1 MIFESK
7 LPRISVPNVNLVQ
20 FVLDECKS
28 RTQATDPVFVDSE
41 SNECI
46 TVEQLEVLVHGLANG
61 LRKCGINEGDVVAT
75 VAGNS
80 IYYPFV
86 AYGII
91 AAGKWAVCTPA
102 NPSYTPRE
110 LAHQLANAQCKAIV
124 VGDGMLD
131 VVMQAL
137 DLLECP
143 IEHVWALDES
153 RTNGPTS
160 IFRMLTDSAPA
171 FAPTHADS
179 AAYLCYSSG
188 TTGKPKG
195 VILTH
200 SNMIANAMQIN
211 GLKQLDI
218 GTRSNMIANAM
229 QMNGQING
237 QINAIKQLDIGTHV
251 RETYLGLA
259 PFCHA
264 YGLSYVLHSSVSL
277 GGRIIVMR
285 TYSFPLFLQA
295 IHAHRITFGYVVPPI
310 VCALSKDARVADY
323 DLSSMHTVLS
333 GGAALSPTLIETAE
347 ERLGVRVIQGYG
359 MSEMSP
365 AVTMLSTVHKNA
377 ASVGILLPSCQAKVV
392 DGEGRALGP
401 NAHGE
406 LCFRG
411 PNVMPAYY
419 NNPLATRDIFD
430 SAGFLHTG
438 DIGYVDAAGFFY
450 ISDRKKEIIKY
461 KGFQIAPSELESLLA
476 EHPDIYDAAVMPV
489 YDSSQATEIPRAYF
503 VLKHRG
509 ASDQDRAQRI
519 VEWLH
524 ERVAKYKRLR
534 GGFVLIDHI
543 PRSPAGKI
551 IRASLKDI
559 EHI

>member
-7 LPRISVPNVNLVQ
+7 LPNINVPDINLAQ

-28 RTQATDPVFVDSE
+28 RTQAHDAVFVDSE
-41 SNECI
+41 TNESI
-46 TVEQLEVLVHGLANG
+46 TVEQLELFVHGFANG

-80 IYYPFV
+80 IYYPVV

-91 AAGKWAVCTPA
+91 AAGAVCTPA

-110 LAHQLANAQCKAIV
+110 LAHQLTNAQCKAIV

-131 VVMQAL
+131 TVTQAL
-137 DLLECP
+137 DLLEHP
-143 IEHVWALDES
+143 IDHILALDES

-160 IFRMLTDSAPA
+160 IFRMLTNTAPA
-171 FAPTHADS
+171 FTPVDHNS

-200 SNMIANAMQIN
+200 ANMIANAMQIN

-218 GTRSNMIANAM
+218 GTRL
-229 QMNGQING
+229 Q
-237 QINAIKQLDIGTHV
+237 
-251 RETYLGLA
+251 ETYLGLA

-285 TYSFPLFLQA
+285 NYSFPLFLRA
-295 IHAHRITFGYVVPPI
+295 IEQHRITFGYVVPPI
-310 VCALSKDARVADY
+310 VCALSKDPRVADY
-323 DLSSMHTVLS
+323 DLSSMHTILS
-333 GGAALSPTLIETAE
+333 GGAALSPTLIESTE
-347 ERLGVRVIQGYG
+347 ERLNVRVIQGYG

-365 AVTMLSTVHKNA
+365 GVTMLSTVHKNA
-377 ASVGILLPSCQAKVV
+377 ASVGILLPNCQAKVIS
-392 DGEGRALGP
+392 EGHEVGP
-401 NAHGE
+401 NIHGE

-411 PNVMPAYY
+411 PNVMPSYY
-419 NNPLATRDIFD
+419 KNPHATRDIFD
-430 SAGFLHTG
+430 DAGFLHTG
-438 DIGYVDAAGFFY
+438 DIGYIDAAGFFY
-450 ISDRKKEIIKY
+450 ITDRKKEIIKY

-476 EHPDIYDAAVMPV
+476 EHPDIYDAAVMAV
-489 YDSSQATEIPRAYF
+489 YDDRQATEIPRAYF
-503 VLKHRG
+503 VLKQRG
-509 ASDQDRAQRI
+509 EDSEERAQRI

-551 IRASLKDI
+551 IRASLKEM
-559 EHI
+559 EHV